1 MREIVHLQAGQCGNQ
16 IGAKV
21 RPGSAILRIVNF
33 LAFNSQN
40 HEREE
45 NGESNLSPLT
55 AFIYYLKCVAM
66 TLLLLALI
74 HSYIIYHFTFVVL
87 GDHL

>member
-21 RPGSAILRIVNF
+21 GPDRGSPNTAMLRIVKS

-45 NGESNLSPLT
+45 YGESNLSPLT
-55 AFIYYLKCVAM
+55 AFIYYLNCAAM
-66 TLLLLALI
+66 TLLLLDLI
-74 HSYIIYHFTFVVL
+74 HSSIMCHFIS
-87 GDHL
+87 